1 MNTNGK
7 NAEWNGQIYIAAAPD
22 GESWV
27 SADGD
32 EWYIG
37 IVGGE
42 FVNFIKMEPVR
53 IALVGGPRDGEVV
66 A

>member
-1 MNTNGK
+1 MTTTNETT
-7 NAEWNGQIYIAAAPD
+7 AEWNGQVYAACAPD

-32 EWYIG
+32 EWFIG

-42 FVNFIKMEPVR
+42 YIQMESSR
-53 IALVGGPRDGEVV
+53 IVLVGGPRDGEVV